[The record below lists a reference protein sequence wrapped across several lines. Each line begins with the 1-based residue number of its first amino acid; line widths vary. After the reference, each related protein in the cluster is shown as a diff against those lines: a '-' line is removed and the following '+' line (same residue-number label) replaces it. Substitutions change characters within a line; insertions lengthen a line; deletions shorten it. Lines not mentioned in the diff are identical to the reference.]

1 MQPTPFQNF
10 EELSKKLSRLNDN
23 LMKDLVSTNFAGNKP
38 CRKREMQGLWH
49 FVATWESPDAGGSPG
64 VCALLWLL
72 NSRRV
77 YPCIA
82 GTQRPQPWTWE
93 SVVSKCLVTLLARV
107 NFIEIFLSSPLLFS
121 SNWCFIKKYFFFLL
135 DTLIQKCFSGGVETF
150 VILGQS
156 MVWPTDGGGFALK
169 GKMTDCPCTLSRKRE
184 FETSSSLQGST
195 SDTHPTLPQQWI
207 CRRPHLS
214 HSSAAEMHLPS
225 VYLPAQLLKLRW
237 TRQELCP
244 LIRCITWANPAP
256 NLILHQV
263 NQVQKSRA
271 NWPCSPSSPASPLEC
286 KSRGLQ
292 SFHLVICSH

>member
-1 MQPTPFQNF
+1 MNHIIWKFLMYRKAPAKLRFGAKVCVSNLHRFSDWDWTLSFFPTAIYFVSACGKCNLLLF
-10 EELSKKLSRLNDN
+10 KILKKELSKKLSRLNDN
-23 LMKDLVSTNFAGNKP
+23 LMKDLVSANFVGNKP

-49 FVATWESPDAGGSPG
+49 FVATWESPDAAGSPG

-72 NSRRV
+72 NSRRA

-169 GKMTDCPCTLSRKRE
+169 GKMTDCPC
-184 FETSSSLQGST
+184 
-195 SDTHPTLPQQWI
+195 H
-207 CRRPHLS
+207 
-214 HSSAAEMHLPS
+214 
-225 VYLPAQLLKLRW
+225 
-237 TRQELCP
+237 
-244 LIRCITWANPAP
+244 
-256 NLILHQV
+256 
-263 NQVQKSRA
+263 
-271 NWPCSPSSPASPLEC
+271 
-286 KSRGLQ
+286 
-292 SFHLVICSH
+292 